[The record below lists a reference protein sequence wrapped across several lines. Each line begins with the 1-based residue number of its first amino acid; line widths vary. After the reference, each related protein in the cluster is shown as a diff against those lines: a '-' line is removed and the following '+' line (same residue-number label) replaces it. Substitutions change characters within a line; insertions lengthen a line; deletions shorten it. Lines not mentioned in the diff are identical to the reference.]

1 MNCIKCGME
10 INSEMVYCPHCG
22 YKLRSNVIDIQEEVI
37 EEVKENG
44 PWKNF
49 AMTGHVLG
57 IISLCLFW
65 FAGVGVYIGVFG
77 IIFSSLGKKSKIRHE
92 MACNG
97 FKRSLLA
104 TILALVFISVVTSL
118 KILIELI
125 NK

>member
-1 MNCIKCGME
+1 MNCIKCGNE
-10 INSEMVYCPHCG
+10 VNTEMVYCPHC
-22 YKLRSNVIDIQEEVI
+22 
-37 EEVKENG
+37 G

-65 FAGVGVYIGVFG
+65 FAGVGIYSGVFG
-77 IIFSSLGKKSKIRHE
+77 IIFSSLGKKSKIRHA

-104 TILALVFISVVTSL
+104 TILALAFISVVTSL
-118 KILIELI
+118 KLLIEFI
-125 NK
+125 KK